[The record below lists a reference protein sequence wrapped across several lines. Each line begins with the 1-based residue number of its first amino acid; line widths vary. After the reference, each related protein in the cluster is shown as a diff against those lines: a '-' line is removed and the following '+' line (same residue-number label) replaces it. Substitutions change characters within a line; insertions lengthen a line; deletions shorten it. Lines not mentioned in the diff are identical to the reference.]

1 MKILYNA
8 NIITL
13 NPDQPHVNAV
23 AISDGKI
30 LAAGELDDVQNV
42 IDKNAEKINLEGKV
56 VLPGLTDSHIHFLN
70 YARFLQ
76 RIDCETDTREECLN
90 RVGKKAKI
98 LKSGEWILG
107 HGWNQNVWTNGFGN
121 AAELDQ
127 QAPNHPVYLTA
138 KSLHASWANSIA
150 LHAAGITSSTPDPSG
165 GKIVRDEHGQPTGI
179 LLESAM
185 SLVEKVIPPPS
196 SAVNQQVL
204 FQAQTALWKLGL
216 TGVHDF
222 DPIECFDALQSLDV
236 EDKLRLRVVKSIPLE
251 HLQEAVALKIHTG
264 FGSEFLKVGSVKL
277 FADGALGPR
286 TAAMLQPFEGETSNA
301 GMLFLDNEEIYEIGQ
316 KAVASGI
323 SLAVHAIGDR
333 ANHEVIKAFSSLRSF
348 EKDSGFNHL
357 KHRIEHVQV
366 LHPDDFDLLQ
376 KWGII
381 ASMQPI
387 HATSDMFIADQH
399 LGQRAAG
406 AYAWNTLL
414 KAGTSLVFGSD
425 APVESPNPF
434 WGIHA
439 AVTRSRRD
447 GTPHKDGWYPEQR
460 LSMHQAI
467 LAYTQGASLP
477 AGQGN
482 HTGIIAPGYH
492 ADLITLNE
500 DPYLAHPKDLWQLKP
515 SATMVAGE
523 WVWQADN

>member
-13 NPDQPHVNAV
+13 NPDQPRVSAL

-30 LAAGELDDVQNV
+30 LAAGELDDIQN
-42 IDKNAEKINLEGKV
+42 ITAKNVEKINLEGKV

-98 LKSGEWILG
+98 LKSDEWILG
-107 HGWNQNVWTNGFGN
+107 HGWNQNVWVNGFGS
-121 AAELDQ
+121 AVELDQ

-138 KSLHASWANSIA
+138 KSLHASWANSTA
-150 LHAAGITSSTPDPSG
+150 LQVAGITSSTPDPTG
-165 GKIVRDEHGQPTGI
+165 GKIVRNEHGQPTGI

-196 SAVNQQVL
+196 TKVNQQAL
-204 FQAQTALWKLGL
+204 LLAQTALWKLGL
-216 TGVHDF
+216 TGIHDF
-222 DPIECFDALQSLDV
+222 DPIECFDALQSLDI
-236 EDKLRLRVVKSIPLE
+236 EDKLRLRVVKSIPLD
-251 HLQEAVALKIHTG
+251 HLKEAIALKLHSD
-264 FGSEFLKVGSVKL
+264 FGSDFIKIGSVKL

-286 TAAMLQPFEGETSNA
+286 TAAMLQPYESETSNA

-316 KAVASGI
+316 TAVASGL

-333 ANHEVIKAFSSLRSF
+333 ANHEVIKAFSSLRDF
-348 EKDSGFNHL
+348 EKVSGYKHL

-366 LHPDDFDLLQ
+366 LNPDDFVMLQ
-376 KWGII
+376 KSGII

-399 LGQRAAG
+399 LGPRAAG
-406 AYAWNTLL
+406 AYAWNTLI
-414 KAGTSLVFGSD
+414 KAGTSLIFGSD
-425 APVESPNPF
+425 APVESPDPF

-447 GTPHKDGWYPEQR
+447 DSSLPNGWYPEQC
-460 LSMHQAI
+460 LSVHQAI
-467 LAYTQGASLP
+467 LAYTMGYSTQNHSGA
-477 AGQGN
+477 
-482 HTGIIAPGYH
+482 IAPGYH
-492 ADLITLNE
+492 ADLITLDE
-500 DPYLAHPKDLWQLKP
+500 DPYLVQPKNLWGLKP
-515 SATMVAGE
+515 TATMVAGE
-523 WVWQADN
+523 WVWQAEN